1 MSESEKRDFCRQVTE
16 ILGDHSERLTSL
28 GFDPSDMITT
38 LETLAA
44 VADDKESDQVQAKE
58 FSLNST
64 AASVATT
71 EAAYKRASEV
81 AEVVIGLVG
90 RDDALA
96 RAIRQIRHNSGSN
109 SQNNDNE

>member
-1 MSESEKRDFCRQVTE
+1 MSEGEKRDFCRRIAQV
-16 ILGDHSERLTSL
+16 LGDHSERLTAL
-28 GFDPSDMITT
+28 GFDPANMITT
-38 LETLAA
+38 LGTLADT
-44 VADDKESDQVQAKE
+44 ADDRESDQVQARE
-58 FSLNST
+58 YSLNST